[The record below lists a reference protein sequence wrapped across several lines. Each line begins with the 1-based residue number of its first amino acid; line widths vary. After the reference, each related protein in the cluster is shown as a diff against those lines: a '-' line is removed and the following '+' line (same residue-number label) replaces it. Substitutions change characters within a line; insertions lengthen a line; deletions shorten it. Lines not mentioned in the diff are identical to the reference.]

1 MASTAVASCSY
12 GEAQHYESKQDK
24 ELETILEW
32 YAEYDVLRPL
42 LHKHLQYSDSIL
54 VLGPGTSALHE
65 QLYESGYRGITC
77 VDFCSKVLQGWRKRS
92 ADAGHTS
99 LKYQHADIVTGLAF
113 EHYPYNAIIDK
124 GTLDCVL
131 CRETGEQDAQQALT
145 VIDNNLKNPGTF
157 VMVSH
162 SPPDVRLPLLK
173 RVAWD
178 SIQVKVIAPANLG
191 KVAAGEAL
199 TMVREYAAAVQVP
212 DHSVYVYICKKPY

>member
-1 MASTAVASCSY
+1 MVPSCSY
-12 GEAQHYESKQDK
+12 GDPQHYEAQQEKD
-24 ELETILEW
+24 LETTLDW

-77 VDFCSKVLQGWRKRS
+77 VDFCSKVLQAWRKHS
-92 ADAGHTS
+92 ADAGHTN
-99 LKYQHADIVTGLAF
+99 LRYQHADIVMGLAF
-113 EHYPYNAIIDK
+113 EHCPYSVIIDK

-131 CRETGEQDAQQALT
+131 CRQTGEEDAQQALT

-173 RVAWD
+173 RVAWE
-178 SIQVKVIAPANLG
+178 SIQVKVVAPTDLS
-191 KVAAGEAL
+191 KVAAGEASM
-199 TMVREYAAAVQVP
+199 MVREHFAAIQVP
-212 DHSVYVYICKKPY
+212 EHSVYVYVCNKPY